1 MSQECNYIFKAK
13 TKEAFVIKVLSELLY
28 NTGLKYASFKLDSEG
43 IHFSQADPNHQQL
56 IIFNLNR
63 ENFNSYKCP
72 NTLNFHVNS
81 AHLYKMLKAIKKK
94 DMITLYIREDNT
106 NYLWIQVN
114 TSDEDAGTKM
124 HIRIT
129 YNQPEVFREP
139 IGYENPIITSSKEF
153 QKLKHLH
160 HNISKVMAISSVK
173 PGQIKFFCDGGE
185 VYSRELSLGNENQE
199 EEEVDEDF
207 EEYKQTFTTVHIT
220 GLTKCAG
227 LGQSSN
233 VQIFVQHDLP
243 LKIKMKAGNLGD
255 ITVFIK
261 SKERKELEIKLQ
273 LEAERALQAKP
284 MDDNTGEDEEVIE

>member
-1 MSQECNYIFKAK
+1 MSSQECNYIFKAK

-28 NTGLKYASFKLDSEG
+28 NTVKYANFKIDSEG
-43 IHFSQADPNHQQL
+43 LHFCQADANHQQL

-114 TSDEDAGTKM
+114 TSDEDAGAKM

-160 HNISKVMAISSVK
+160 HNISKVMTISSVK
-173 PGQIKFFCDGGE
+173 QGQIKFFCDGGE

-207 EEYKQTFTTVHIT
+207 EEYKQTFNTLHIT

-255 ITVFIK
+255 ITIFIK
-261 SKERKELEIKLQ
+261 SRERKELELKL
-273 LEAERALQAKP
+273 EMERAKEKP
-284 MDDNTGEDEEVIE
+284 TGGVQDDEEEEVDE